1 VKKFLVIIFILT
13 ISGCSSSLA
22 YKNLDWLAYWYI
34 DEYIQLTEEQKAI
47 VDQNLTIW
55 LAWHR
60 QQELPRYL
68 ANLNELTSDIVSQQ
82 FSIEKLTYHQEIL
95 LQHWQRMKAKLVPD
109 LVLMAPLL
117 SAQQVSELF
126 ATLDK
131 KNAEEREEIQEKF
144 ALSLKQQQNNA
155 EKRYN
160 KNLTRWLGKLTSEQ
174 ETVTAEKESY
184 LQPNDILWLEY
195 RERYQTELKTLFE
208 QADRSKPFNEQ
219 LFQLLMAPEVFRSN
233 KLNQI
238 NADNSARFKFL
249 LLTVHKMTTAKQR
262 KKLVRE
268 INEFAKDTSALM

>member
-1 VKKFLVIIFILT
+1 MKKFLVIIFILT

-126 ATLDK
+126 VTLDK

-144 ALSLKQQQNNA
+144 ALSPKQQQNNA

-249 LLTVHKMTTAKQR
+249 LLTVLKMTTAKQR